1 MKKLYNTVL
10 CITVLI
16 VNDTLAQTDSTL
28 FKRIAKDTSITKAM
42 NMDAVYNRP
51 FLTYNK
57 VPVAVGGYV
66 EADYSYIGS
75 DGVTEG
81 HTFRVPRLTAFIA
94 SSIHRK
100 IKFLTEIEF
109 EEGGKE
115 IAIEFASLDIAF
127 HPLLNLRGGIVMNPI
142 GAFNQ
147 NHDGPKW
154 EFVDRP
160 IAMTQMLPATWSN
173 VGFGLYGKY
182 YTQNWAFGY
191 EAYLTNGFDDTIID
205 NAANKTFLPASK
217 ENAERFEE
225 SSNGEPLF
233 TGKLGIRNNKF
244 GEIGI
249 SYMGGIYNTWQDDGV
264 ILDDPRRLNVF
275 AVDFNTTLPFTNTY
289 IVGEYAW
296 VNLEVPQNFTQ
307 QFGDKQGGGFFDIV
321 QPIKKG
327 NLFGFEKAVFNVACR
342 FEYTDW
348 NVGTFRETGGNIA
361 DDIWAISPAISF
373 RPTPQT
379 VIRLN
384 YRYIMQ
390 QDIIGNPAV
399 LTTGLQFGISS
410 YF

>member
-1 MKKLYNTVL
+1 MKKLYLFLLLTATCKVA
-10 CITVLI
+10 VGQ
-16 VNDTLAQTDSTL
+16 VDSTL
-28 FKRIAKDTSITKAM
+28 FKRIPKDTSFTKAM

-66 EADYSYIGS
+66 EADYSYLGS

-81 HTFRVPRLTAFIA
+81 HTFRIPRMTMFIA

-115 IAIEFASLDIAF
+115 IAIEFASLDFNF

-160 IAMTQMLPATWSN
+160 IAMTQLLPATWSN

-182 YTQNWAFGY
+182 YTSNWAFGY

-205 NAANKTFLPASK
+205 NGENKTFLPASK
-217 ENAERFEE
+217 ANFERFEE
-225 SSNGEPLF
+225 SSNGEPLV
-233 TGKLGIRNNKF
+233 TAKIGVRNNKF
-244 GEIGI
+244 GEIGL

-264 ILDDPRRLNVF
+264 VLDDPKRLDVF
-275 AVDFNTTLPFTNTY
+275 AIDFNTTLPYTNTY

-296 VNLEVPQNFTQ
+296 VGLEVPENYTQ
-307 QFGDKQGGGFFDIV
+307 QFGDRQGGGFVDVV

-327 NLFGFEKAVFNVACR
+327 RLFGFEKAVFNISVR
-342 FEYTDW
+342 LEYADW
-348 NVGTFRETGGNIA
+348 NIGTFRETGTNIA
-361 DDIWAISPAISF
+361 DDVWAVSPAISF
-373 RPTPQT
+373 RPTAQT

-384 YRYIMQ
+384 YRHIMQ
-390 QDIIGNPAV
+390 QDIQGNPAV